1 MEIFYKAQRIGQFGK
16 PFTMY
21 KFRTMVK
28 NADKIGGSSTS
39 DDDPRITRLGKFLRK
54 TKLDELP
61 QFINVFKGDMNLIG
75 WRPEALEYLNTFRS
89 EILETKPGIIGL
101 ATLWDSDEGA
111 MLAGSLDPDREYV
124 DNILPKKREL
134 EYYYVINKSIWLDL
148 QIVLGFIKKLLHV
161 RPTKTGDPSKIESFR
176 NGL

>member
-1 MEIFYKAQRIGQFGK
+1 MSIFYKAQRLGQYGK

-39 DDDPRITRLGKFLRK
+39 DDDPRITKIGRFLRK

-61 QFINVFKGDMNLIG
+61 QLINLLKGDMKLIG
-75 WRPEALEYLNTFRS
+75 WRPEALEYLNTFDPR
-89 EILETKPGIIGL
+89 ILETKPGIIGL

-111 MLAGSLDPDREYV
+111 MLAGSLNPDEEYV
-124 DNILPKKREL
+124 DKILPMKRSLEL
-134 EYYYVINKSIWLDL
+134 QYIQQKSIWLDL
-148 QIVLGFIKKLLHV
+148 QIIFGFIKKILHV
-161 RPTKTGDPSKIESFR
+161 RPQTTGDPSKIESS
-176 NGL
+176 